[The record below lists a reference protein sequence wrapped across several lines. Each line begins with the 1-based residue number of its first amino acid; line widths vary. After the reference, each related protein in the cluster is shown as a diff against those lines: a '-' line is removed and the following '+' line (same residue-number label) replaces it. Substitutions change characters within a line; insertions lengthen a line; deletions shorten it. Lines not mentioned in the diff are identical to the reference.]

1 MAFYKFSVT
10 ETVVV
15 TLRFYDNESIEAQIL
30 GSLMVDGERYAAFL
44 GEDKSV
50 YLYKCKKKGNDY
62 AALLPKRAT
71 LGFGLRI

>member
-1 MAFYKFSVT
+1 M
-10 ETVVV
+10 V

-62 AALLPKRAT
+62 ELAEITDKNEFKNVCNKMNEFVR
-71 LGFGLRI
+71 R

>member
-1 MAFYKFSVT
+1 M
-10 ETVVV
+10 V

-30 GSLMVDGERYAAFL
+30 GSLMVNGERYAAFL

-62 AALLPKRAT
+62 ELTEITDKNEFKSVCNKMNEFVR
-71 LGFGLRI
+71 R

>member
-1 MAFYKFSVT
+1 M
-10 ETVVV
+10 V

-50 YLYKCKKKGNDY
+50 YLYKWKKKGNDY
-62 AALLPKRAT
+62 ELTEITDKNEFKSVCSKMNEFVR
-71 LGFGLRI
+71 R